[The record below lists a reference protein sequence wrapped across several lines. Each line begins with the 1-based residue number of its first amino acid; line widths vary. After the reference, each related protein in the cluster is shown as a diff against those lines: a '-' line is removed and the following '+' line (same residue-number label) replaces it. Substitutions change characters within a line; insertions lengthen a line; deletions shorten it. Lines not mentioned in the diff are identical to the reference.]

1 MALARTS
8 KVGTLEA
15 AAELIKD
22 GMGIAIGGLLAQ
34 NAPCAM
40 VRQIIKKGVKDL
52 STYAAPPVGFPVD
65 LLVGAG
71 LVKRTHHAYCGFE
84 YLGFAPNFR
93 KAVEQGEVDAV
104 VCDEAIVAGG
114 FMAAAEGMPY
124 HPLRSPKG
132 TDYININPLLKEYTP
147 PWGEEKLVAVK
158 AFDIDVA
165 LIHAQEADE
174 YGNIRF
180 LGSYWL
186 DPTMA
191 RATDT
196 VIVTVDRLV
205 SNSRVLSEPYLTAIP
220 GVFVTMVVELPYGAH
235 PCASHM
241 IHMQD
246 EEHLIEY
253 VRLGRLNL
261 KNEDPEAF
269 PGYLKKH
276 VYEPETHLDYLERV
290 GGLKRLSQLN
300 VPV

>member
-1 MALARTS
+1 MAPARAK
-8 KVGTLEA
+8 KVGTLEDA
-15 AAELIKD
+15 AKLIED
-22 GMGIAIGGLLAQ
+22 GMGIAIGGMLAQ
-34 NAPCAM
+34 NVPCAM
-40 VRQIIKKGVKDL
+40 VRQIVKKGAKNL
-52 STYAAPPVGFPVD
+52 STYAAPPVGYPID

-93 KAVEQGEVDAV
+93 KAVEEGSVEAI

-114 FMAAAEGMPY
+114 FMAAAEGLPY
-124 HPLRSPKG
+124 HSLRSPKG
-132 TDYININPLLKEYTP
+132 TDYIKVNPLLTQYTP

-205 SNSRVLSEPYLTAIP
+205 SHERVLSEPALTSIP
-220 GVFVTMVVELPYGAH
+220 GVFVTMVVPLPYGAH

-253 VRLGRLNL
+253 VRLGRMNL

-269 PGYLKKH
+269 SNYLKKH
-276 VYEPETHLDYLERV
+276 VYESETHLDYLERV
-290 GGLKRLSQLN
+290 GGLKRLSRLN